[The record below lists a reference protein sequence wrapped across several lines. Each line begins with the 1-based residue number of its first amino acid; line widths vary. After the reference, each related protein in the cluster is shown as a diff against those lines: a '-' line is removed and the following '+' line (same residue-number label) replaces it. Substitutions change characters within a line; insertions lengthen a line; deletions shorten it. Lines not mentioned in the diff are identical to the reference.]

1 MNIYLVIAII
11 IVIGLILLKIAL
23 NIKIKDIKEIKE
35 TGYDEKLNK
44 ITDKLPENIEICK
57 KILKIL
63 NNNNVKIEEDKE
75 SKKSLYLVMKNKIL
89 IANIKD
95 TFTRIQTIAHEC
107 IHSIQNKKI
116 LKSNFIISNINII
129 YFLTICIL
137 AILKIIPMQIENI
150 LFIILATMQFIE
162 FIIRSFLEIEAME
175 KARYIAKEYLNEEK
189 ILTKEEENTILQ
201 NYDRINKTG
210 IKMYNYM
217 LVLNVAIKII
227 IYDMILLFTVK

>member
-1 MNIYLVIAII
+1 
-11 IVIGLILLKIAL
+11 
-23 NIKIKDIKEIKE
+23 
-35 TGYDEKLNK
+35 
-44 ITDKLPENIEICK
+44 
-57 KILKIL
+57 
-63 NNNNVKIEEDKE
+63 
-75 SKKSLYLVMKNKIL
+75 
-89 IANIKD
+89 
-95 TFTRIQTIAHEC
+95 
-107 IHSIQNKKI
+107 
-116 LKSNFIISNINII
+116 
-129 YFLTICIL
+129 
-137 AILKIIPMQIENI
+137 
-150 LFIILATMQFIE
+150 MQFIE